1 QRAVEGLVRLARR
14 LPHRLHAEHRDRPG
28 RRDGDRAPARAR
40 LRRARQRRRPL
51 GARDRRARR
60 DPPRPRR
67 RRGPAP
73 PAPPR
78 RGLEEGARR
87 GEARPVERGERE
99 EGDGLLDEGRR
110 SRRRR
115 QDRDRAGRQAQ
126 PQPGRGRLGPR
137 ARPRLV
143 RRLRSRQR
151 PEDRLRRPRRA
162 RRPRRPR
169 RCAGGDADRAW
180 LFCKCRRSAGRKP
193 GTAAA
198 RPFRRRRRRRRR
210 RAGQRGQAVNG
221 AALLRRLRDHFDWP
235 LVLTI
240 LAIATIGV
248 VNLFSAT
255 RAAPVHGLFEAHIR
269 FLVVGLGLFF
279 VASVIDYRVWQ
290 RFSWVVLFIGVAAV
304 VGVHFVGVVVK
315 GSRRWLGYGN
325 LRLQPSEFV
334 KIGVILALARFVHDR
349 EGDDLK
355 LVGLATRFGA
365 FVLTILMIAW
375 QPDLGTAM
383 LVALICLSVM
393 LLAARR
399 IWPSAVGL
407 VAVAA
412 AVACRWARAPQD

>member
-1 QRAVEGLVRLARR
+1 M
-14 LPHRLHAEHRDRPG
+14 
-28 RRDGDRAPARAR
+28 
-40 LRRARQRRRPL
+40 
-51 GARDRRARR
+51 
-60 DPPRPRR
+60 
-67 RRGPAP
+67 
-73 PAPPR
+73 
-78 RGLEEGARR
+78 
-87 GEARPVERGERE
+87 
-99 EGDGLLDEGRR
+99 
-110 SRRRR
+110 
-115 QDRDRAGRQAQ
+115 
-126 PQPGRGRLGPR
+126 
-137 ARPRLV
+137 
-143 RRLRSRQR
+143 
-151 PEDRLRRPRRA
+151 
-162 RRPRRPR
+162 
-169 RCAGGDADRAW
+169 
-180 LFCKCRRSAGRKP
+180 
-193 GTAAA
+193 
-198 RPFRRRRRRRRR
+198 
-210 RAGQRGQAVNG
+210 NG

-240 LAIATIGV
+240 FAIATIGV

-290 RFSWVVLFIGVAAV
+290 RFSWVVLFLGVAAV

-325 LRLQPSEFV
+325 FRLQPSEFV

-399 IWPSAVGL
+399 IWPIAVGMG
-407 VAVAA
+407 AVAA
-412 AVACRWARAPQD
+412 AIPFLWSYALKDYQKKRILTFMDPSTDPSGAGWHARQSIFAVGSGRLGGKGYLHGTQNQLNFLPEHWTDFPFSVWAEEWGFAGGIILLGLYLFLILWIVNVASQARDRFGATLCIGVAAMIFWHVFVNIAMVTGLAPVVGVTLPLVSSGGSSVLTMFIGLGLVASVSIRRYVQ